1 MTLDMLVYSL
11 WQVRSR
17 GVYSLLKPVPSIVI
31 ILSYLYFQLP
41 WKTFQH
47 KSKFIIFVRKV
58 NKPFCFNFINW
69 NIGAYFAYLHELYLG
84 IALVMGETGYDHL
97 CRCWYGAVGVWWVSC
112 VDRTITKSVF
122 KGFLYWAHKVCSG
135 KYIKEETRFL
145 IDMFVENGHKRTL
158 IENLVKYYNT
168 KRKKTIVAILPTQ
181 RKSGGHLILDLKLR
195 KKLKSKQRHNFHIW
209 QEVTKHPMS
218 KQTEATA

>member
-47 KSKFIIFVRKV
+47 KSKFILFVRKV

-69 NIGAYFAYLHELYLG
+69 NIGAYFTYLHELYLG

-145 IDMFVENGHKRTL
+145 IDMFVENGCNR
-158 IENLVKYYNT
+158 IFPENLVKYYNGKKKKIKVVITT
-168 KRKKTIVAILPTQ
+168 KQ
-181 RKSGGHLILDLKLR
+181 RKFRWYL
-195 KKLKSKQRHNFHIW
+195 N
-209 QEVTKHPMS
+209 
-218 KQTEATA
+218 